1 MKLSSLFAVTIK
13 ILEAYSER
21 YPKATFTV
29 EDTTVK
35 MKDVITDLNKLTK
48 WLYKDLTTESIER
61 VIHCYDCRY
70 YKKYKKRG
78 NIKAPPFYACSKDHN
93 KRRPD
98 FYCKDGEPK
107 L

>member
-1 MKLSSLFAVTIK
+1 MKLSALFAVTVE
-13 ILEAYSER
+13 ILGAYSER
-21 YPKATFTV
+21 YPKKTFDV
-29 EDTTVK
+29 DGNPVK
-35 MKDVITDLNKLTK
+35 VKDVIADLNKLTK

-61 VIHCYDCRY
+61 VIRCYDCKY

-78 NIKAPPFYACSKDHN
+78 DIKAPPFYACSKDHN

>member
-1 MKLSSLFAVTIK
+1 MKLSALCAVTVE
-13 ILEAYSER
+13 ILGAYSER
-21 YPKATFTV
+21 YPKKTFDVDGTP
-29 EDTTVK
+29 VK
-35 MKDVITDLNKLTK
+35 VKDVIADLNKLTK

-61 VIHCYDCRY
+61 VIRCYDCKY

-78 NIKAPPFYACSKDHN
+78 DIKAPPFYACSKDRN